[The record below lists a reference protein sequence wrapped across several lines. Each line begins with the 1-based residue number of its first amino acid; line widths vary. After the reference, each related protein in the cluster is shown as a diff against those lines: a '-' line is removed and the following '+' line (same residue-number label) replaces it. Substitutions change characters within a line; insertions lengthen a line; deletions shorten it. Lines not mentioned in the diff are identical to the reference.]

1 MPKRVNAA
9 EQRAEICRAAR
20 RVFTQRGVAGTGLT
34 HVAEVAGMGRSSL
47 YHYYPDKQ
55 SLLRDLVKQTLVE
68 EREVFEEVLRGE
80 GAPQERV
87 ERLVRV
93 LVSLFDE
100 YAGAVRMMSDLRLLD
115 AAPFR
120 SFFRKVR
127 SELAAVIAD
136 GQARG
141 DFDPDL
147 DPGLSAATL
156 IGAIDGLLFQHFAD
170 GRAFATLDGLADAVA
185 RFARK
190 ALSP

>member
-127 SELAAVIAD
+127 AELAAVIAE

-147 DPGLSAATL
+147 DPALSAATL
-156 IGAIDGLLFQHFAD
+156 IGAVDGLLFQHFAD
-170 GRAFATLDGLADAVA
+170 GRAFATLDGLADALA
-185 RFARK
+185 RFTRK

>member
-1 MPKRVNAA
+1 MPKRVDAA

-20 RVFTQRGVAGTGLT
+20 RVFGQRGVAGTGLT

-55 SLLRDLVKQTLVE
+55 SLLRDLVKQALVE
-68 EREVFEEVLRGE
+68 EREVFEGVLRGE
-80 GAPQERV
+80 GAPRERV
-87 ERLVRV
+87 ERLARV

-120 SFFRKVR
+120 RFFRKVR
-127 SELAAVIAD
+127 TELAAVIAE

-147 DPGLSAATL
+147 DPALSAATL

-170 GRAFATLDGLADAVA
+170 GRAFATLDGLADTVA
-185 RFARK
+185 RFTRK

>member
-68 EREVFEEVLRGE
+68 EREVFEGVLRGE
-80 GAPQERV
+80 GAPHERV
-87 ERLVRV
+87 ERLARV

-127 SELAAVIAD
+127 AELAAVIAE

-147 DPGLSAATL
+147 DPALSAATL